1 MEEYA
6 YILDYLPHGHPES
19 RKFKKEPIAYAVG
32 ESEFK
37 LFELIPKRGASLIV
51 GDRVYIGKNV
61 DEREHIQHVK
71 KRVRYDE
78 LTSAAQGELPYI
90 LEDIVKNTEER
101 FVEFFNTALP
111 LTTKFHTLELLPG
124 LGKKTM
130 WTIVEERKKE
140 PFKSFE
146 DIKKRVPAL
155 HHPEK
160 LIVERIMKELSEPEQ
175 KYHIFVAK

>member
-1 MEEYA
+1 
-6 YILDYLPHGHPES
+6 
-19 RKFKKEPIAYAVG
+19 VG

-37 LFELIPKRGASLIV
+37 LFELVPKEGAGLIA
-51 GDRVYIGKNV
+51 GDRVYIGKNTE
-61 DEREHIQHVK
+61 ERHEIQHVK
-71 KRVRYDE
+71 KRVRYDD
-78 LTSAAQGELPYI
+78 LTAAAQSELPFV
-90 LEDIVKNTEER
+90 LEEIVRSNEER
-101 FVEFFNTALP
+101 FVEFFNKALP

-130 WTIVEERKKE
+130 WTIIEERKKQ
-140 PFKSFE
+140 PFTSFE

-160 LIVERIMKELSEPEQ
+160 LIVERILKELSEPEQ